1 MQNLTRIHLI
11 SHLKVVKEKAQEA
24 KDFLRNE
31 GYLNVDYLPINEGKF
46 ILWPLN
52 QDTIPFE
59 GLIVKCKG
67 VNYTKQ
73 SRDYRLNLSSNIRNL
88 APRSFDIFGEI
99 AILRLM
105 DDLKNYKKEI
115 AQALLSSHKNIKTV
129 CVDFGVHGE
138 FRIRDLR
145 IISGK
150 DNFISVHKEN
160 GMKFE
165 ADISKVY
172 FSPRLAT
179 ERERLSS
186 LVTKGELVLDAFAGV
201 APFSISLAKKGCKVL
216 SLDSNPE
223 AKIWALKNF
232 ISNGI
237 SIDQYRYYNSKFEN
251 FDFKSEKFDR
261 IIMNNPTNSLPFLS
275 KATDLLTEKGIIHL
289 YMISPKDDSFNI
301 SNHLSFGYNCII
313 KKEVHAYS
321 PSSSLFVFD
330 IRRDSV

>member
-1 MQNLTRIHLI
+1 MLNLTRIHLI
-11 SHLKVVKEKAQEA
+11 SHLKVLKEKAQEA
-24 KDFLRNE
+24 KDFLREE
-31 GYLNVDYLPINEGKF
+31 GYLNSDFLPINEGKF

-59 GLIVKCKG
+59 GSIVKCKG
-67 VNYTKQ
+67 VGHNKK
-73 SRDYRLNLSSNIRNL
+73 SRDYRLNLTDNIRNL

-99 AILRLM
+99 AILRLTN
-105 DDLKNYKKEI
+105 DLKDHEEEI
-115 AQALLSSHKNIKTV
+115 AEALLLSHKNIKTV
-129 CVDFGVHGE
+129 CADSGVHGE
-138 FRIRDLR
+138 FRIRNLR
-145 IISGK
+145 IISGEN
-150 DNFISVHKEN
+150 NFVSVHKEN

-186 LVTKGELVLDAFAGV
+186 LVKKGELVLDAFAGV
-201 APFSISLAKKGCKVL
+201 APFSISLAKKGSKVL

-223 AKIWALKNF
+223 AKMWALKNF
-232 ISNGI
+232 IKNGI
-237 SIDQYRYYNSKFEN
+237 STSQYRYCTSKFEK

-261 IIMNNPTNSLPFLS
+261 IVMNNPTNSLPFLNM
-275 KATDLLTEKGIIHL
+275 AMDLVTKKGVIHMYL
-289 YMISPKDDSFNI
+289 ISPKDSSFEI
-301 SNHLSFGYNCII
+301 SYHLSSGYNCTS

-330 IRRDSV
+330 IGRDSV

>member
-1 MQNLTRIHLI
+1 MLNLTRIHLI
-11 SHLKVVKEKAQEA
+11 SHLKVLKEKAQEA
-24 KDFLRNE
+24 KDFLRKE
-31 GYLNVDYLPINEGKF
+31 GYLNSDFLPINEGKF

-59 GLIVKCKG
+59 GSIVKCKG
-67 VNYTKQ
+67 VGHNKK
-73 SRDYRLNLSSNIRNL
+73 SRDYRLNLTDNIRNL

-99 AILRLM
+99 AILRLTN
-105 DDLKNYKKEI
+105 DLKDHEEEI
-115 AQALLSSHKNIKTV
+115 AEALLLSHKNIKTV
-129 CVDFGVHGE
+129 CADSGVHGE
-138 FRIRDLR
+138 FRIRNLR
-145 IISGK
+145 IISGEN
-150 DNFISVHKEN
+150 NFVSVHKEN

-186 LVTKGELVLDAFAGV
+186 LVKKGELVLDAFAGV
-201 APFSISLAKKGCKVL
+201 APFSISLAKKGSKVL

-223 AKIWALKNF
+223 AKMWALKNF
-232 ISNGI
+232 IKNGI
-237 SIDQYRYYNSKFEN
+237 STSQYRYCTSKFEK

-261 IIMNNPTNSLPFLS
+261 IIMNNPTNSLPFLNM
-275 KATDLLTEKGIIHL
+275 AMDLVTKKGVIHMYL
-289 YMISPKDDSFNI
+289 ISPKDSPFNI
-301 SNHLSFGYNCII
+301 SNHLNSGYNCTS

-330 IRRDSV
+330 IGRDSV

>member
-1 MQNLTRIHLI
+1 MLNLIRIHLI
-11 SHLKVVKEKAQEA
+11 SHLKVLKEKAQEA
-24 KDFLRNE
+24 KDFLRSE
-31 GYLNVDYLPINEGKF
+31 GYLNSDFLPIDEGNF

-59 GLIVKCKG
+59 GSIVKCKG
-67 VNYTKQ
+67 VGYNKK
-73 SRDYRLNLSSNIRNL
+73 SRDYRLNLNENIRNL

-99 AILRLM
+99 AILRLI
-105 DDLKNYKKEI
+105 DDLKDHEKEI
-115 AQALLSSHKNIKTV
+115 AEALLLSHKNIKTV
-129 CVDFGVHGE
+129 CVDSGVHGE
-138 FRIRDLR
+138 FRIRNLR
-145 IISGK
+145 IISGEN
-150 DNFISVHKEN
+150 NFVSVHKEN

-186 LVTKGELVLDAFAGV
+186 LVKKEELVLDAFAGV
-201 APFSISLAKKGCKVL
+201 APFSISLAKKGSKVL

-223 AKIWALKNF
+223 AKMWALKNF
-232 ISNGI
+232 IKNGI
-237 SIDQYRYYNSKFEN
+237 STGQYRYCTSKFEK

-261 IIMNNPTNSLPFLS
+261 IIMNNPTNSLPFLNM
-275 KATDLLTEKGIIHL
+275 AMDLVTKKGVIHMYL
-289 YMISPKDDSFNI
+289 ISPKDNSFDI
-301 SNHLSFGYNCII
+301 SNHLNSGYNCTS

-330 IRRDSV
+330 IGRDSV

>member
-1 MQNLTRIHLI
+1 MLNLIRIHLI
-11 SHLKVVKEKAQEA
+11 SHLKVLKEKAQEA
-24 KDFLRNE
+24 KDFLRSE
-31 GYLNVDYLPINEGKF
+31 GYLNSDFLPIDEGNF

-59 GLIVKCKG
+59 GSIVKCKG
-67 VNYTKQ
+67 VGYNKK
-73 SRDYRLNLSSNIRNL
+73 SRDYRLNLNENIRNL

-99 AILRLM
+99 AILRLI
-105 DDLKNYKKEI
+105 DDLKDYEKEI
-115 AQALLSSHKNIKTV
+115 AEALLLSHKNIKTV
-129 CVDFGVHGE
+129 CVDSGVHGE
-138 FRIRDLR
+138 FRIRNLR
-145 IISGK
+145 IISGEN
-150 DNFISVHKEN
+150 NFVSVHKEN

-186 LVTKGELVLDAFAGV
+186 LVKKEELVLDAFAGV
-201 APFSISLAKKGCKVL
+201 APFSISLAKKGSKVL

-223 AKIWALKNF
+223 AKMWALKNF
-232 ISNGI
+232 IKNGI
-237 SIDQYRYYNSKFEN
+237 STGQYRYCTSKFEK

-261 IIMNNPTNSLPFLS
+261 IIMNNPTNSLPFLNM
-275 KATDLLTEKGIIHL
+275 AMDLVTKKGVIHMYL
-289 YMISPKDDSFNI
+289 ISPKDNSFDI
-301 SNHLSFGYNCII
+301 SNHLNSGYNCTS

-330 IRRDSV
+330 IGRDSV